1 MDVIL
6 KKPLNILKASPT
18 DYHFVHPLG
27 IVHNVDL
34 RITTDCNLRC
44 SFCYQHKHEIMQ
56 DPPFNGLLEKLKLVL
71 QSTSKTTINVVV
83 HGGEVLQDKY
93 PIEYYQKLDTFFN
106 DIKSAG
112 LEHNKTIK
120 LSLCSN
126 IIHHNTSFYVN
137 LLNSNNISL
146 HVSYDCVGRFNHDKQ
161 KQLFIDNL
169 QIYKNKL
176 GYVGVQLVLTKSNI
190 KAIIGGSDKFL
201 NDVYQLVG
209 DDWMLEHYHPTS
221 STDNEI
227 VDEDLLYQLLIHCYS
242 TYPNMVGEYLR
253 QNVSQ
258 CCSTL
263 ITPASIYK
271 CCTTPDR
278 IKQFMQNKKC
288 FACRY
293 YNHCGVNMCVSTR
306 YNFKGCALQK
316 FYDQIT
322 SGSSFKLS

>member
-6 KKPLNILKASPT
+6 KKPSNILKANSIN
-18 DYHFVHPLG
+18 YHFIHPAG
-27 IVHNVDL
+27 TVHNVDL

-44 SFCYQHKHEIMQ
+44 SFCYQRKHEIMQ
-56 DPPFNGLLEKLKLVL
+56 DPPFDTLMEKLKLVL
-71 QSTSKTTINVVV
+71 QQTPKNTINVVV

-93 PIEYYQKLDTFFN
+93 SSEYYQKLDAFFKN
-106 DIKSAG
+106 ISSAG
-112 LEHNKTIK
+112 LESNKNIK

-126 IIHHNTSFYVN
+126 IIHHHTSFYIN
-137 LLNSNNISL
+137 LLKNNNVSL

-161 KQLFIDNL
+161 KQLFVDNL
-169 QIYKNKL
+169 QLYKDKL
-176 GYVGVQLVLTKSNI
+176 GYIGVQLVLTKSNVN
-190 KAIIGGSDKFL
+190 AIINCSDTFL
-201 NDVYQLVG
+201 NNVYQLVG
-209 DDWMLEHYHPTS
+209 NEWMLEHYHPTS

-227 VDEDLLYQLLIHCYS
+227 VDEDLLYQFFIHCYS
-242 TYPNMVGEYLR
+242 TYPNMVSEYLK

-306 YNFKGCALQK
+306 YNFKGCALQR
-316 FYDQIT
+316 FYDHIT
-322 SGSSFKLS
+322 PGSSFNLS